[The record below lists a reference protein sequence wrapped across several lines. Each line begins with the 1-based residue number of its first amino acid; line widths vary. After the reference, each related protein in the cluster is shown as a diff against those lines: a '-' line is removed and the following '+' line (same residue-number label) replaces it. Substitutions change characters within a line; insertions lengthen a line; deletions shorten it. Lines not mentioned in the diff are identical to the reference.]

1 MPERAATMPPPEAA
15 ALRPGRPAHDEVA
28 ALRLEVEALRL
39 ANAALEGQLL
49 AGAEQAESMF
59 AALER
64 QRNELRGAHAREL
77 SLGAF
82 AQRIMDTVGGVVIVV
97 DPEGLLRQCNRHC
110 QAQLAPLA
118 EGGSVD
124 VLLHPDDQAALAAA
138 LPPLPWPVRSVLF
151 ESLRRL
157 GQYRAEH
164 RLAMRDGSHRYHL
177 VEAALL
183 YSAQG
188 KEEGAVIS
196 GTDISALKAQELEL
210 RASEARFKQAEQV
223 ARAGSWELDVASGAM
238 RWSDE
243 MARLLGRAPG
253 EPASL
258 AAFAAAVHP
267 DDRGSVICGPSL
279 ALSSGAPCELEFRL
293 ASTGGPERWAHLRAT
308 LFHDAAGA
316 PVRAVGTLQDI
327 SARRQAEEEMRLAAS
342 VFDNSLNAIL
352 LADAQG
358 RIRKVNRAFTEITG
372 YSAEEVQG
380 QNTRI
385 MKSGEHPPEFYA
397 AMWEQL
403 RTSFHWEG
411 ELLNR
416 HKDGQLISVWESIV
430 AVRDAAGEV
439 THHIG
444 IFYDISEQK
453 AAAQRI
459 HQLAYYDALTGLPNR
474 TLLMDRCQHALAR
487 AAREGERLAVL
498 FLDLD
503 RFKHFNDSLGHPVG
517 DALLQ
522 AVAPRLQQVLRGS
535 DTVARLGGDEFVV
548 LLEDVETAANA
559 QLVAR
564 RIVEAFKAPFE
575 LGELSL
581 TATTTVG
588 VSLYPDHGTDVTSLF
603 KYADLALYQGKES
616 GRGDFR
622 IFETRFNDAARQR
635 MHLENEL
642 RQALL
647 RNELALH
654 YQPLLSLGDG
664 RLAGAE
670 ALLRWTHP
678 ELGSVSPAH
687 FIPVA
692 EDSGLIVPIGAW
704 VLEQA
709 CHQAR
714 RWLDDGLPLG
724 VMAVNLSALQ
734 IQRDDLVATVAN
746 ALTLSGL
753 PAQHLE
759 LEISEAYI
767 LRHAER
773 DLRQLARL
781 RELGVSLALDDFGT
795 GQTSL
800 GHLRRLPVGK
810 LKIDRAFMADID
822 RDPAGA
828 TVTRAIIGLGHGLG
842 MTVLAEGVET
852 EAQEA
857 LLRAQ
862 GCDQVQGFR
871 YSRPLPAAGFEAF
884 VWGRSGRGDTP
895 YWPVAAPHVV

>member
-1 MPERAATMPPPEAA
+1 MPERAATMTLPEVAP
-15 ALRPGRPAHDEVA
+15 LRPVRPAQDEVA

-39 ANAALEGQLL
+39 ANGALEGQLL

-59 AALER
+59 TALER

-110 QAQLAPLA
+110 QTQLAPLA
-118 EGGSVD
+118 AGGSVD
-124 VLLHPDDQAALAAA
+124 VLLHPDDRAALAAA
-138 LPPLPWPVRSVLF
+138 LPTLPWPVRSVLF
-151 ESLRRL
+151 ESLRRQ
-157 GQYRAEH
+157 GAYRAEH
-164 RLAMRDGSHRYHL
+164 RLALRDGSHRFHL
-177 VEAALL
+177 IEAALL

-196 GTDISALKAQELEL
+196 ATDISALKQQELEL
-210 RASEARFKQAEQV
+210 RASDQRFNQAERV
-223 ARAGSWELDVASGAM
+223 ARAGSWELAPDGAVMSWSGEM
-238 RWSDE
+238 R
-243 MARLLGRAPG
+243 RLLGVDARV
-253 EPASL
+253 PAS
-258 AAFAAAVHP
+258 ADRFFAAIHP
-267 DDRGSVICGPSL
+267 DERAEVAT
-279 ALSSGAPCELEFRL
+279 ALTDALRAGQACELEFRL
-293 ASTGGPERWAHLRAT
+293 GGGDGPVTWVQLRASA
-308 LFHDAAGA
+308 LLDAQGR
-316 PVRAVGTLQDI
+316 PLRAVGTLQDVT
-327 SARRQAEEEMRLAAS
+327 ARRQAEEEMRLAAS

-380 QNTRI
+380 QTTRI

-403 RTSFHWEG
+403 RTTFHWEG

-439 THHIG
+439 AHHIG

-474 TLLMDRCQHALAR
+474 TLLMDRCHHALAR

-503 RFKHFNDSLGHPVG
+503 RFKHINDSLGHPVG

-522 AVAPRLQQVLRGS
+522 AVAQRLQQVLRGS

-581 TATTTVG
+581 TAMTTVG

-622 IFETRFNDAARQR
+622 VFETRFNDAARQR
-635 MHLENEL
+635 MYLENEL
-642 RQALL
+642 RQALQ

-654 YQPLLSLGDG
+654 YQPLLSLSDG

-692 EDSGLIVPIGAW
+692 EDSGLILPIGAW

-842 MTVLAEGVET
+842 MTVVAEGVET

-884 VWGRSGRGDTP
+884 VRGR
-895 YWPVAAPHVV
+895 